1 MAIINSYI
9 APIHMLHISS
19 FRTSFPNSASL
30 PSFKLS
36 SSKPITII
44 TTTKHNVVKYHRQ
57 RTRTRATLDDIEKD
71 ELSSTPFVVEDDKP
85 KRVCFYALFLCFHFD
100 LLLLFSNLCLVYY
113 KIEVVKMLKFESLA
127 NPFHHLLSKLVNF
140 VR

>member
-36 SSKPITII
+36 SSSKPIRII

-85 KRVCFYALFLCFHFD
+85 KRVCSFPLHSFCFTIIVFKP
-100 LLLLFSNLCLVYY
+100 LFS
-113 KIEVVKMLKFESLA
+113 
-127 NPFHHLLSKLVNF
+127 LLQN
-140 VR
+140 